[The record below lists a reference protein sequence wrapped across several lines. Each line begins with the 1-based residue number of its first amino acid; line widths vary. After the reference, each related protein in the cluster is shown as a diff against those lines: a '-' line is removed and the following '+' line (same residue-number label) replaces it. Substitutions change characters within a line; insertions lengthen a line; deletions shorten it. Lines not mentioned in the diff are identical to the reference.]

1 MNKIFIF
8 TITFFLVMSYNLA
21 FANNLT
27 SEAESRGIN
36 IACLSHLAEIES
48 YHNLDGL
55 NITFAHPTEPSN
67 YPSLHT
73 SNKKYNNGSSFFT
86 TTLSPESDFCYAS
99 INKVAVINDQS
110 CSNIAKT
117 RLEED
122 STLIMQTYAEGSY
135 IHISPESSEYQLIL
149 IPIGDS
155 SCAMSESRMLWPG
168 K

>member
-1 MNKIFIF
+1 MKKFFIF
-8 TITFFLVMSYNLA
+8 SITVFLVMSYNIA
-21 FANNLT
+21 FASTLT

-36 IACLSHLAEIES
+36 SVCLSHLAEIES

-67 YPSLHT
+67 YPSLHI

-86 TTLSPESDFCYAS
+86 TTLSPESDFCYVS

-110 CSNIAKT
+110 CSNIAQA
-117 RLEED
+117 RLNED
-122 STLIMQTYAEGSY
+122 STLIMQTYVEGSY

-155 SCAMSESRMLWPG
+155 SCAMSEYRMLWPG

>member
-1 MNKIFIF
+1 MKKFFIF
-8 TITFFLVMSYNLA
+8 SITVFLVMGYNIA
-21 FANNLT
+21 FANTLT

-36 IACLSHLAEIES
+36 IACLSHLVEIES

-86 TTLSPESDFCYAS
+86 TTLSPESDFCYVS

-110 CSNIAKT
+110 CSNIAQT
-117 RLEED
+117 RLDED
-122 STLIMQTYAEGSY
+122 STLIVETYAEGSY

>member
-1 MNKIFIF
+1 MKKNFIF
-8 TITFFLVMSYNLA
+8 SITVFLVMSYNIA
-21 FANNLT
+21 FANTLT
-27 SEAESRGIN
+27 SEAEVRGIN
-36 IACLSHLAEIES
+36 SVCLSHLAEIES
-48 YHNLDGL
+48 YNNLDGL

-99 INKVAVINDQS
+99 INKVVVINDQS
-110 CSNIAKT
+110 CSNIAQA

-122 STLIMQTYAEGSY
+122 STLIVETYAEGSY
-135 IHISPESSEYQLIL
+135 IHISPESSEYLLIL